1 MKSVLL
7 LLTAFTTTAAL
18 RLPSTHPPPQSR
30 RAALG
35 AAFLAGAPAAAHA
48 YGFAS
53 RPDRDFSGRT
63 DQSSGPSLSDLLDAE
78 SAKTEASKP
87 KAYSPASQADASDAV
102 KRLRSQNAALEE
114 KMAARDAVAIK
125 RMEETEATL
134 QREFEAIQASGVP
147 ECPDEKNFASG
158 QTGVLS
164 AKACARNRRRDGIAI
179 DGGKKTGAFLV
190 F

>member
-1 MKSVLL
+1 MKLVLL
-7 LLTAFTTTAAL
+7 LISAFTATAAL
-18 RLPSTHPPPQSR
+18 RLPSTHLPPQSR

-63 DQSSGPSLSDLLDAE
+63 DQSSGPSLTDLLEAE
-78 SAKTEASKP
+78 TAKTEPKP

-114 KMAARDAVAIK
+114 KMAARDAIAIK

-179 DGGKKTGAFLV
+179 DSGKKTGAFLV

>member
-1 MKSVLL
+1 MPAPV
-7 LLTAFTTTAAL
+7 
-18 RLPSTHPPPQSR
+18 
-30 RAALG
+30 RAQLQH
-35 AAFLAGAPAAAHA
+35 F
-48 YGFAS
+48 
-53 RPDRDFSGRT
+53 R
-63 DQSSGPSLSDLLDAE
+63 E
-78 SAKTEASKP
+78 
-87 KAYSPASQADASDAV
+87 
-102 KRLRSQNAALEE
+102 
-114 KMAARDAVAIK
+114 RDAIAIK